1 MEFKGTFSVNITPT
15 DSRGSLNLNS
25 LKKYLNWQIQKKIGG
40 LIILGSTGEF
50 LSIDPKNK
58 VKMIRESVSIVDKRV
73 PLLVGTAAENTY
85 DAIKFSVE
93 AQKLKADGVM
103 IIPPFY
109 STPTEE
115 EMINHF
121 RMISNE
127 IDIPIMV
134 YNNPATSNV
143 DILPETFAELS
154 KIKNVKYCK
163 ESTMDVTRVKDIIR
177 LSKNKIK
184 VFGGIMGYESYLNG
198 ADGWVSVPSNLVPNE
213 CTKIYE
219 HIKIKKNY
227 AAAKKIYD
235 KITPI
240 IKIVGGHYYV
250 AATKYILNLMGF
262 EVGKPLLPRLDLND
276 KKKKECQKIFK
287 ELKLQKN
294 SK

>member
-15 DSRGSLNLNS
+15 DSRGSLNFNS

-115 EMINHF
+115 EIINHF

-219 HIKIKKNY
+219 NIKIKKNY

-262 EVGKPLLPRLDLND
+262 EVGKPLLPRLDLNN

>member
-1 MEFKGTFSVNITPT
+1 M
-15 DSRGSLNLNS
+15 
-25 LKKYLNWQIQKKIGG
+25 
-40 LIILGSTGEF
+40 
-50 LSIDPKNK
+50 
-58 VKMIRESVSIVDKRV
+58 

-109 STPTEE
+109 STPTEDE
-115 EMINHF
+115 IINHF
-121 RMISNE
+121 KMISDE

-134 YNNPATSNV
+134 YNNPATSNI

-198 ADGWVSVPSNLVPNE
+198 ADGWVSVPSNLLPYE

-219 HIKIKKNY
+219 NIKINKKY
-227 AAAKKIYD
+227 TAAKKIYD

-262 EVGKPLLPRLDLND
+262 DVGKPLLPRLDLSN
-276 KKKKECQKIFK
+276 KKKKECQKIFR
-287 ELKLQKN
+287 ELKLKKN

>member
-15 DSRGSLNLNS
+15 DSRGSLNFNS

-115 EMINHF
+115 EIINHF

-262 EVGKPLLPRLDLND
+262 EVGKPLLPRLDLNN

>member
-1 MEFKGTFSVNITPT
+1 MNFKGTFSVNITPT
-15 DSRGSLNLNS
+15 DSKGDLNLNS

-50 LSIDPKNK
+50 LSISSKNR
-58 VKMIRESVSIVDKRV
+58 VKMIRESVSITEKRV

-85 DAIKFSVE
+85 DAIKLSVE

-103 IIPPFY
+103 IISPFY
-109 STPTEE
+109 STPTNEE
-115 EMINHF
+115 LINHF
-121 RMISNE
+121 KMISRE
-127 IDIPIMV
+127 IDLPIMV
-134 YNNPATSNV
+134 YNNPATSNI

-163 ESTMDVTRVKDIIR
+163 ESTMDVTRVKDIVR
-177 LSKNKIK
+177 LTKGKIK

-198 ADGWVSVPSNLVPNE
+198 ADGWVSVPSNLLPNE

-219 HIKIKKNY
+219 TIKIKKDY
-227 AAAKKIYD
+227 ASAKKIYD

-240 IKIVGGHYYV
+240 IKIVGGHHYV

-262 EVGKPLLPRLDLND
+262 NVGKPLLPRLDLSS
-276 KKKKECQKIFK
+276 KKKQECQKIFRNLN
-287 ELKLQKN
+287 LKKY

>member
-121 RMISNE
+121 KMISNE

-198 ADGWVSVPSNLVPNE
+198 ADGWVSVPSNLVPSE

-262 EVGKPLLPRLDLND
+262 EVGKPLLPRLDLNN
-276 KKKKECQKIFK
+276 KKKKECKKIFK

>member
-1 MEFKGTFSVNITPT
+1 
-15 DSRGSLNLNS
+15 
-25 LKKYLNWQIQKKIGG
+25 
-40 LIILGSTGEF
+40 
-50 LSIDPKNK
+50 
-58 VKMIRESVSIVDKRV
+58 MIRESVSIVDKRV

-154 KIKNVKYCK
+154 KIKNVKYLFRTIGELPQQCRNPSSSQHSK
-163 ESTMDVTRVKDIIR
+163 IAPGAITRR
-177 LSKNKIK
+177 
-184 VFGGIMGYESYLNG
+184 E
-198 ADGWVSVPSNLVPNE
+198 
-213 CTKIYE
+213 
-219 HIKIKKNY
+219 
-227 AAAKKIYD
+227 
-235 KITPI
+235 
-240 IKIVGGHYYV
+240 
-250 AATKYILNLMGF
+250 
-262 EVGKPLLPRLDLND
+262 R
-276 KKKKECQKIFK
+276 
-287 ELKLQKN
+287 
-294 SK
+294 